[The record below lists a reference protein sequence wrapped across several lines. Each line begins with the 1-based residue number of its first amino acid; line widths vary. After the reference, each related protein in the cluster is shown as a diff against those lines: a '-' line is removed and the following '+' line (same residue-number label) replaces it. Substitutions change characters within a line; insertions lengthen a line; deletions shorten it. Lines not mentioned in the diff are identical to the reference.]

1 MTQQE
6 LFRYGYGE
14 YKKAILH
21 IEAMDKFISQSKIG
35 YTAADAK
42 RDFDIVIQGMMLRV
56 AIADNNAS
64 DVEIDYI
71 KSIVDTGDILRF
83 VREGTN
89 GKLDIPWNM
98 LTLLGKE
105 TYNKL
110 LAALEDPL
118 VGVMKRFVLPYAL
131 MEIILKQNIF
141 DKFKE
146 AILGIITP
154 LCMVDGDFKG
164 MDEKLSAVQTIK
176 MFENCWEEIKNKAT
190 QEQNKHTPAASPAGN
205 TLKSRFEHLKKN

>member
-14 YKKAILH
+14 YKKAIRH
-21 IEAMDKFISQSKIG
+21 IEAMDQFLSQTKVN
-35 YTAADAK
+35 YTAEDAK
-42 RDFDIVIQGMMLRV
+42 RDFDIVIQGMMLKV

-83 VREGTN
+83 VKEGTH
-89 GKLDIPWNM
+89 GKLDVSWRM
-98 LTLLGKE
+98 LTLLDKE

-110 LAALEDPL
+110 LGVLEDPL
-118 VGVMKRFVLPYAL
+118 KGVMKKFALPYAL
-131 MEIILKQNIF
+131 MEVILKKNLF
-141 DKFKE
+141 DTFKE
-146 AILGIITP
+146 AIFGIMAP
-154 LCMVDGDFKG
+154 LCMVDGDSDG
-164 MDEKLSAVQTIK
+164 MNEKLSVALTMK
-176 MFENCWEEIKNKAT
+176 MFESSWDEVKSMAY
-190 QEQNKHTPAASPAGN
+190 QEQKKTTPSASPMGN